1 MELIVQVRSF
11 QFDRFMALRMM
22 WRMKSPIHGIRIM
35 LSPRRKAALIAGAV
49 FLVLGGVAIHASPMS
64 AGVLEDRLQGAA
76 EDALYAL
83 RADEWARVEMNGQT
97 ATLSGLAPSR
107 QARQTAL
114 QAVSTASWAGGVVAG
129 GVTQVIDQTRLPG
142 EAESFA
148 LRLDLTGGRMR
159 LSGLVPDTETGERLA
174 ALARDVSSGRVD
186 AEFRLAPGAAPAGWE
201 PMVTETIRALGELD
215 AGAGLVTRDRAALTG
230 LAPSTA
236 AARDVRRMF
245 ETAPDGFTA
254 AALVRADGES
264 YEARLSDPRLCE
276 LLIKGALGRRPIAF
290 APGRSILTGESRAA
304 LRRAGEVYAAC
315 VEAGDLIIA
324 VRADE
329 PGDEGASLALMRG
342 EAAAVAMAEAGVER
356 SHFLAQAAPLGAPE
370 AIQFTLTPV
379 SIPDLATTDTEE
391 EQG

>member
-1 MELIVQVRSF
+1 
-11 QFDRFMALRMM
+11 
-22 WRMKSPIHGIRIM
+22 
-35 LSPRRKAALIAGAV
+35 
-49 FLVLGGVAIHASPMS
+49 MS
-64 AGVLEDRLQGAA
+64 ASVLEDRLQGAA
-76 EDALYAL
+76 DDALYAL

-107 QARQTAL
+107 QARQSAL

-159 LSGLVPDTETGERLA
+159 LSGLVPDAETASAWPGWRGCQL
-174 ALARDVSSGRVD
+174 GRVD
-186 AEFRLAPGAAPAGWE
+186 TDFDCAWRRPAGWE
-201 PMVTETIRALGELD
+201 VMVTETIRALGELD

-230 LAPSTA
+230 LAPSSA

-245 ETAPDGFTA
+245 ETAPDGFAA

-264 YEARLSDPRLCE
+264 YEASLSDPRLCE

-315 VEAGDLIIA
+315 VEAGD
-324 VRADE
+324 
-329 PGDEGASLALMRG
+329 
-342 EAAAVAMAEAGVER
+342 
-356 SHFLAQAAPLGAPE
+356 
-370 AIQFTLTPV
+370 
-379 SIPDLATTDTEE
+379 
-391 EQG
+391 

>member
-1 MELIVQVRSF
+1 MRLRSF
-11 QFDRFMALRMM
+11 KFDRFTALRMM
-22 WRMKSPIHGIRIM
+22 RRMKPPIHGITVM

-49 FLVLGGVAIHASPMS
+49 FLVLGGVSIHASPMS
-64 AGVLEDRLQGAA
+64 ANVLEDRLQGAA
-76 EDALYAL
+76 EEALYAL

-107 QARQTAL
+107 QARQAAL

-129 GVTQVIDQTRLPG
+129 GVTKVIDQTRLPG

-159 LSGLVPDTETGERLA
+159 LSGLVPDAETGARLEDA
-174 ALARDVSSGRVD
+174 ARDVSSGRVD

-201 PMVTETIRALGELD
+201 QMVVETIRALGALD
-215 AGAGLVTRDRAALTG
+215 TGAGLVTRDRAALTG

-236 AARDVRRMF
+236 AARDVRRLY
-245 ETAPDGFTA
+245 ETAPDGFSA
-254 AALVRADGES
+254 AALVRADGEGFQT
-264 YEARLSDPRLCE
+264 RLSDPRLCE
-276 LLIKGALGRRPIAF
+276 LLIRGALGPRPIAF

-315 VEAGDLIIA
+315 VQAGDLIIA

-329 PGDEGASLALMRG
+329 PGDDGAALALMRG
-342 EAAAVAMAEAGVER
+342 EAAATAMAEAGVER
-356 SHFLAQAAPLGAPE
+356 ARFLAQAAPLGAPE
-370 AIQFTLTPV
+370 AIQFTLTPL
-379 SIPDLATTDTEE
+379 SIPDMATTNTEE

>member
-1 MELIVQVRSF
+1 
-11 QFDRFMALRMM
+11 
-22 WRMKSPIHGIRIM
+22 M
-35 LSPRRKAALIAGAV
+35 LSPRRKAALLAGAV

-64 AGVLEDRLQGAA
+64 ASVLEQRLQDSA
-76 EDALYAL
+76 EEALYAL
-83 RADEWARVEMNGQT
+83 RADEWARVEMNGQS

-107 QARQTAL
+107 QARQSAL
-114 QAVSTASWAGGVVAG
+114 QAVTTASWAGGVVAG
-129 GVTQVIDQTRLPG
+129 GITEVIDQTRLPG

-148 LRLDLTGGRMR
+148 LRLDLTGGRIR
-159 LSGLVPDTETGERLA
+159 LDGLIPDTETGERLEA
-174 ALARDVSSGRVD
+174 QARDVSSGRVD
-186 AEFRLAPGAAPAGWE
+186 VEFRLAPGAAPAGWE
-201 PMVTETIRALGELD
+201 PMVIETIRALGDLD

-230 LAPSTA
+230 LAPSSA

-245 ETAPDGFTA
+245 ETAPEGFTA

-264 YEARLSDPRLCE
+264 YDSRLSDPRLCE

-315 VEAGDLIIA
+315 LEAGELIIA

-329 PGDEGASLALMRG
+329 PGDDGASLALMRG
-342 EAAAVAMAEAGVER
+342 EAAAGAMAEAGVER

-379 SIPDLATTDTEE
+379 SVPDLATTENEE

>member
-1 MELIVQVRSF
+1 MRLRSF
-11 QFDRFMALRMM
+11 QFDRFTALRMM
-22 WRMKSPIHGIRIM
+22 RRMKPPIHGITVM

-49 FLVLGGVAIHASPMS
+49 FLVLGGVSIHASPMS
-64 AGVLEDRLQGAA
+64 ANVLEDRLQGAA
-76 EDALYAL
+76 DDALYAL

-107 QARQTAL
+107 QARQAAL

-129 GVTQVIDQTRLPG
+129 GVTKVIDQTRLPG

-159 LSGLVPDTETGERLA
+159 LSGLVPDAETGARLEDA
-174 ALARDVSSGRVD
+174 ARDVSSGRVD

-201 PMVTETIRALGELD
+201 QMVVETIRALGALD
-215 AGAGLVTRDRAALTG
+215 TGAGLVTRDRAALTG
-230 LAPSTA
+230 LAPSSV
-236 AARDVRRMF
+236 AARDVRRLY
-245 ETAPDGFTA
+245 ETAPDGFSA
-254 AALVRADGES
+254 AALVRADGEDFQT
-264 YEARLSDPRLCE
+264 RLSDPRLCE
-276 LLIKGALGRRPIAF
+276 LLIRGALGRRPIAF

-315 VEAGDLIIA
+315 VQAGDLIIA

-329 PGDEGASLALMRG
+329 PGDDGAALALMRG
-342 EAAAVAMAEAGVER
+342 EAAATAMAEAGVER
-356 SHFLAQAAPLGAPE
+356 ARFLAQAAPLGAPE
-370 AIQFTLTPV
+370 AIQFTLTPL
-379 SIPDLATTDTEE
+379 SIPDMATTNMQE